1 MVTAR
6 LLRAAHMIEAASVD
20 RFAAQCAT
28 RSTRVWFATDPD
40 FPIRDAEF
48 HEGMPSVL
56 LGEGRRPEALAA
68 PRVAIVGTRA
78 ATPIGLDDAHE
89 LGAVLARAGVTVI
102 SGLAIGIDGAAHEG
116 ALAAGGLTV
125 GVVATGLDV
134 VYPRRH
140 STLFT
145 RVRDNGMIV
154 GEHDFGVQ
162 PLPWRFP
169 IRNRI
174 IAALADA
181 IVVVEATRT
190 GGARI
195 TAGYAHDFDRKLY
208 EYRVPAA
215 TRPRQGATSSLPRAR
230 TRCSNRPM
238 FLSASASMR
247 RPKHGRPSMC
257 KTPISASS
265 CARFPDTV
273 QQRGSCRS
281 APASR
286 PRGSVGHCAGWPRR
300 GGSNRS
306 GACGGRARKKEGGPS
321 V

>member
-6 LLRAAHMIEAASVD
+6 LLKAAHMIEATSVE

-28 RSTRVWFATDPD
+28 RSTRVWFASDPD

-68 PRVAIVGTRA
+68 PRVAVVGTRA

-89 LGAVLARAGVTVI
+89 LGSVLARAGVTVI

-145 RVRDNGMIV
+145 RVREHGMVV

-208 EYRVPAA
+208 AVPGSRRNPAA
-215 TRPRQGATSSLPRAR
+215 TGCNELIATCAHPLLEPSDVLVGLGLNAKAEARATVDVRDADQRKLLSAFSGHGATTRELQER
-230 TRCSNRPM
+230 TG
-238 FLSASASMR
+238 F
-247 RPKHGRPSMC
+247 
-257 KTPISASS
+257 
-265 CARFPDTV
+265 
-273 QQRGSCRS
+273 
-281 APASR
+281 APAR
-286 PRGSVGHCAGWPRR
+286 LGRALRALAAARR
-300 GGSNRS
+300 IEQNRS
-306 GACGGRARKKEGGPS
+306 MWWPS
-321 V
+321 A